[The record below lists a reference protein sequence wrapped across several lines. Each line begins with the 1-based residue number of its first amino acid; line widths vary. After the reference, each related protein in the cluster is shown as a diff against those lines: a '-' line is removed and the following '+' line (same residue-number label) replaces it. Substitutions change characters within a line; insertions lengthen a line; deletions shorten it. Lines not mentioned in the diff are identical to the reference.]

1 MTAMAWIAGLVLVVV
16 ASVTVWAI
24 RRSPNFL
31 REFQIAWGLPWGKQV
46 VIDFYGLEIVLALFM
61 VTHATA
67 SGTWLPLVA
76 CLALMP
82 VFGSMAAAAYWLFA
96 VA

>member
-1 MTAMAWIAGLVLVVV
+1 MTATGWVAALVLIAV
-16 ASVTVWAI
+16 ASVTGWAL
-24 RRSPNFL
+24 RRSPDFFG
-31 REFQIAWGLPWGKQV
+31 EFRTVWGLPWGKQV

-61 VTHATA
+61 VTHAAA
-67 SGTWLPLVA
+67 SGTWLTLVV
-76 CLALMP
+76 CLVLMP